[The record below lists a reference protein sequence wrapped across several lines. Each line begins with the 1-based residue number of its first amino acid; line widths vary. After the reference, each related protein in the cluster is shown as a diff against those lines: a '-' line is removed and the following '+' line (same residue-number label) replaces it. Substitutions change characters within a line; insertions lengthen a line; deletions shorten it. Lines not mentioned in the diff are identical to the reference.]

1 MVATAAAAAVA
12 VVSSCLSA
20 PPLPRASTF
29 FPSPHCHPVHC
40 KLTCYNFICCS
51 TSVGGWHWS
60 KLRESYMSGGM
71 EEASCTS
78 SRNHQLRKKFVA
90 EGGAGAR
97 RLLYGEAETYVLIEP
112 GEDEQFV
119 TLEELQEKLKTWLEQ
134 WPGKELPPDLVQYD
148 SIEDAVEYLVTSV
161 CELELGGGQGSI
173 QWFEV
178 RLDQVRH
185 MSILPPL

>member
-1 MVATAAAAAVA
+1 MHF
-12 VVSSCLSA
+12 L
-20 PPLPRASTF
+20 
-29 FPSPHCHPVHC
+29 
-40 KLTCYNFICCS
+40 
-51 TSVGGWHWS
+51 
-60 KLRESYMSGGM
+60 
-71 EEASCTS
+71 SCTC
-78 SRNHQLRKKFVA
+78 
-90 EGGAGAR
+90 AG
-97 RLLYGEAETYVLIEP
+97 V
-112 GEDEQFV
+112 
-119 TLEELQEKLKTWLEQ
+119 KTWLEQ